1 MSSSTANETFTAMDK
16 EDLDAIGTHCKFAY
30 CHQLDFLPFRCNSCH
45 QTYCLDHRTETAHQC
60 ARAGEWAKNR
70 RLQNMGNASATTIP
84 KPTLS
89 NSQQCPEVSCKTF
102 VNTSQNLGVH
112 CQYCNRTYC
121 LKHRF
126 REDHDCKVSSPDS
139 SKPVALSPEHILYLI
154 LFILA
159 LDVLRLILTVAQ
171 NLTPLG
177 ARPIDIA
184 MQTNKDKLKLGF
196 GRLKTWGKERQ
207 EALKPKP
214 APTSK
219 AAQLA
224 ALNTLKKNAKGDD
237 KLPAE
242 KRVYLHVEAEAAS
255 TTSKLP
261 RAELFFSTEWSVGR
275 MLDEAAKKLQVANL
289 NNRAET
295 EEQRLRVYFVEGG
308 RLLEFHERL
317 GKALVSGNTV
327 VLLRGV
333 GPKEEK

>member
-126 REDHDCKVSSPDS
+126 REDHDCK
-139 SKPVALSPEHILYLI
+139 
-154 LFILA
+154 
-159 LDVLRLILTVAQ
+159 